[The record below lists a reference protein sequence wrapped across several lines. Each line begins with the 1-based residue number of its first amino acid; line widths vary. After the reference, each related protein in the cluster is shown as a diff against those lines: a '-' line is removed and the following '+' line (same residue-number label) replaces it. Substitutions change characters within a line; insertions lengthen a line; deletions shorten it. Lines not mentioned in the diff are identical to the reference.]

1 MKTADGGLELW
12 LLTRRPLNNFIG
24 GVNVKN
30 SDVKDEVPANVIEAL
45 ARCLLPAIR
54 SYFESEEGQAAFEEW
69 KSQRDAKPPWVP
81 AEKKQAS

>member
-54 SYFESEEGQAAFEEW
+54 LYFESEEGQAAFEEW
-69 KSQRDAKPPWVP
+69 KSRQDTNAPSAP
-81 AEKKQAS
+81 AEEKLAG